1 MTQINSAIALPE
13 DNEEY
18 EIVIRIADKEIT
30 SGSAVF
36 AKGSYN
42 RFNYRTKPED
52 AEFVAPYVNRE
63 DIGSVFIYLRRKF
76 KIKGL
81 LNICYYRGHVNE
93 FFDLNP
99 TKIRWVQLNIDKC
112 IDKVKEP
119 HRAGL
124 VGIRLSVHD
133 VTQNGPIDWSSYKD
147 TWGKRIPRRP
157 GNLKVRAYIFQ
168 CRDLPAAD
176 SEGTS
181 DPFLEL
187 IDSDTP

>member
-1 MTQINSAIALPE
+1 M
-13 DNEEY
+13 
-18 EIVIRIADKEIT
+18 IRIADKEIT

-99 TKIRWVQLNIDKC
+99 TKIRWV
-112 IDKVKEP
+112 
-119 HRAGL
+119 
-124 VGIRLSVHD
+124 
-133 VTQNGPIDWSSYKD
+133 
-147 TWGKRIPRRP
+147 
-157 GNLKVRAYIFQ
+157 
-168 CRDLPAAD
+168 
-176 SEGTS
+176 
-181 DPFLEL
+181 
-187 IDSDTP
+187 